1 MKWVGEAEEEFV
13 SSQEQ
18 SSPSLAPAA
27 PEQPEQTDNQGVT
40 EEPAPLSQFD
50 RLFGALF
57 DPQPAFADIAARP
70 RGWWAP
76 LLILIVLSAIFLGAF
91 SQRVGWEQVLRQQTE
106 SNEQFQQLPVERQEE
121 ILQQQLAI
129 VPYFAYVGVVLNPTI
144 LALFIAGVML
154 FVFNVML
161 GNQIRFLQSFS
172 LTCYALLPNAVKAV
186 VILPVLFL
194 KDPRDFDLQN
204 PIASNLGVFLS
215 PDTFPA
221 WLISLGASL
230 DVFNL
235 WSLALL
241 AVGFSAAGRRL
252 AWGRALGWILAAW
265 NLYLMAKVGWVWI
278 FS

>member
-1 MKWVGEAEEEFV
+1 M
-13 SSQEQ
+13 
-18 SSPSLAPAA
+18 SSPDSPTPLPV
-27 PEQPEQTDNQGVT
+27 PEAQNSPLPSESP
-40 EEPAPLSQFD
+40 PAPMGHFD

-57 DPQPAFADIAARP
+57 DPKPAFADIAARP
-70 RGWWAP
+70 RGWWVP
-76 LLILIVLSAIFLGAF
+76 LLVLIVLSAIFLGAF
-91 SQRVGWEQVLRQQTE
+91 SERVGWERFLRQQFA
-106 SNEQFQQLPVERQEE
+106 SNERIQQIPVERQEE

-129 VPYFAYVGVVLNPTI
+129 VPYFAYVGAI
-144 LALFIAGVML
+144 LGPIIQALVIAGVML

-186 VILPVLFL
+186 VMLPVLFL
-194 KDPRDFDLQN
+194 KAPRDFDLQN

-221 WLISLGASL
+221 WIISLGNSL
-230 DVFNL
+230 DAFNL

-252 AWGRALGWILAAW
+252 SWGRALGWILAAW
-265 NLYLMAKVGWVWI
+265 SLYLIAKVGGVWI
-278 FS
+278 FG